1 MVMKKEKFEV
11 FEFVDEENLQ
21 GFIEEGMTC
30 ELDDSYNRIY
40 YCVYKSND
48 FIDAFQMM
56 DNLEDK
62 GFNVVC
68 DSEKGILNKKELE
81 EVFN

>member
-1 MVMKKEKFEV
+1 MKKEKFEV

-21 GFIEEGMTC
+21 VFIEEGMTC

-56 DNLEDK
+56 DNIRNK
-62 GFNVVC
+62 GFSVAC
-68 DSEKGILNKKELE
+68 ECEKGYLNIEELE
-81 EVFN
+81 ELYN

>member
-1 MVMKKEKFEV
+1 MLEKIPF
-11 FEFVDEENLQ
+11 
-21 GFIEEGMTC
+21 
-30 ELDDSYNRIY
+30 
-40 YCVYKSND
+40 